1 MALSKREKNLSIA
14 AGVLFIPFV
23 IWLLIGIFGGST
35 SELKAQKD
43 KLIEDINAAQKTIRK
58 GREAQKRLD
67 AWNKISLP
75 EDVQAAA
82 SRYKVWLMELCDSDE
97 YNAKFRNTQ
106 FKPSTPK
113 PVGDVG
119 AQLTVKVSGEASL
132 EQLTRWL
139 YGFYSADYLHQ
150 IKGVTINPEDESN
163 KLRVDITV
171 EALALKGA
179 VGADDKP
186 RKEALP
192 ELPEEPVDAEL
203 LGKYCDAIGGRAI
216 FSRYSP
222 PPPVRQPDP
231 PPSRPVEPARPLF
244 DHGKFTEV
252 TGITEIDGR
261 PQVWIRSRTLGKEY
275 RLFEG
280 ESFEVGPVRAKILDI
295 QVAQRTITSEVDGK
309 QYQIALGD
317 NLRDA
322 KELDAGN
329 E

>member
-14 AGVLFIPFV
+14 AGVLVVPFV
-23 IWLLIGIFGGST
+23 IWLLVGIFGGST
-35 SELKAQKD
+35 SQLQTQKD

-58 GREAQKRLD
+58 AREAQKRLD

-75 EDVQAAA
+75 RDAQAAV
-82 SRYKVWLMELCDSDE
+82 SRYKLWLMELSDE
-97 YNAKFRNTQ
+97 YGTKFTQ
-106 FKPSTPK
+106 FKPSNPK
-113 PVGDVG
+113 PIGNIG
-119 AQLTVKVSGEASL
+119 ALVTVKVSGEASL

-139 YGFYSADYLHQ
+139 YAFYSADNLQQ
-150 IKGVTINPEDESN
+150 IKGLTINPEDESK

-179 VGADDKP
+179 VDADDKP
-186 RKEALP
+186 REE
-192 ELPEEPVDAEL
+192 ELPQFPEESIDKEL

-222 PPPVRQPDP
+222 PPPVRPPEP
-231 PPSRPVEPARPLF
+231 PPSKPVEPARPLF

-261 PQVWIRSRTLGKEY
+261 PQVWIRSQTLGKEF

-280 ESFEVGPVRAKILDI
+280 DSFEVGPVRAKILDI
-295 QVAQRTITSEVDGK
+295 QVGQRTITSEVDGK
-309 QYQIALGD
+309 QYLIALGE